1 MKQVPNWYIDAFNED
16 SRIYRMMVYLYYEPG
31 TLHDLRLTSNDIADW
46 DIVRELQD
54 TGVPCAY
61 LGASS
66 AIVKVYN
73 EDKKYLNDPE
83 MQKYIKR
90 GVKMV
95 IHLDAPFNPGDPDTM
110 YFGVQV
116 FTGWIDNFE
125 FSDDGNYVTLTAYDS
140 LHYLRLQP
148 SPWFRTTSS
157 TTIKLYDFI
166 KMYMDLCGCRE
177 IHGVSQEVPHWFVG
191 YEIDKNIN
199 VNIRP
204 IMDTTGTIGDVLT
217 QIAQFGILAIYC
229 DCDDVIQIQLLPRK
243 RVEVYSFDANTQIF
257 SSCSRTTGYED
268 YTQVLINVYDT
279 CSKVD
284 FSPAITVE
292 SYSSRDML
300 FKKGDNEYNDIS
312 LRDSIFP
319 EVIRFTTNTRMAQPN
334 DSDLEPAINK
344 AGPPCWMGPMPMLG
358 SYLYIT
364 SLEYTINRMAV
375 NIWAAKAYTADMD
388 VLSYDDGRTV
398 GSTALYKDETE
409 DRFFLMEK
417 TLEID
422 TPVMTEK
429 VYAEQ
434 CAFTYTKIIAQGELK
449 IDASVRG
456 QPALEL
462 LDLVGISNPQ
472 AVHDS
477 EQMLITRLH
486 YTYNGDLTCDIE
498 TLSYSAVMLMIYAF
512 LSPGFYIPYDAG
524 AMYITAGC
532 KPANAG
538 MVDGGGAYAIGE
550 MVTLQLVPM
559 TGWEID
565 HWENEYGNRI
575 EGATNTLVVQVDGS
589 ATYKAIMKVSAAYMS
604 FTMDVNM
611 EHPYVYIPPLA
622 LNEKVEGA
630 IDWGD
635 GSTEEYKSWYDYN
648 HAYQIAGTMEI
659 TITAPIH
666 NLAAEVFA
674 HSTQINTFTAGSDLQ
689 TMANGT
695 FYNSSVRNVNLLP
708 ANVRFTSGATLY
720 NASFRGVYN
729 AFAVDG
735 GALNVF
741 NNSRINGAAINIKSL
756 DLGMDI
762 PKYINGV
769 LVTSVQTN
777 SDTFGSAQH
786 VTFPDTGYINVV
798 ICNTANISYT
808 FFDNNS
814 VVETLVVNNVNT
826 TRLDLN
832 GQVKCAVINNSNIHS
847 VVYNAVST
855 YMITNNLSTLTDV
868 YLGTKTERFD
878 VSGTGTTISNLYVP
892 TVAEN
897 NIYTYGDV
905 SIVNIINYEG
915 DE

>member
-1 MKQVPNWYIDAFNED
+1 MRQVPNWYIDAFNED
-16 SRIYRMMVYLYYEPG
+16 SRIYRMMIYLYYEPG
-31 TLHDLRLTSNDIADW
+31 TLHEMRLTSNDIADW

-61 LGASS
+61 LGTSS

-73 EDKKYLNDPE
+73 ENKKYLNNPE

-95 IHLDAPFNPGDPDTM
+95 IHLDAPFTPGDPETM

-177 IHGVSQEVPHWFVG
+177 IHGVSQEVPYWYVG

-204 IMDTTGTIGDVLT
+204 IMNTTGTIGDVLT

-229 DCDDVIQIQLLPRK
+229 DCNDVIQIQLLPRK
-243 RVEVYSFDANTQIF
+243 RVEVYSFDADTQIF
-257 SSCSRTTGYED
+257 SSSSRTTGYED

-284 FSPAITVE
+284 FSPAITME
-292 SYSSRDML
+292 SYSSKDML
-300 FKKGDNEYNDIS
+300 FKKGNNEYNDLA

-319 EVIRFTTNTRMAQPN
+319 EVIRFTTDTRMSQPN
-334 DSDLEPAINK
+334 DSDLEPNINQ

-364 SLEYTINRMAV
+364 SLEYTINKIAV
-375 NIWAAKAYTADMD
+375 GIWAAKAYTADMD
-388 VLSYDDGRTV
+388 VLSYDDGRSV

-422 TPVMTEK
+422 TPVMTE
-429 VYAEQ
+429 

-456 QPALEL
+456 QPALEM

-472 AVHDS
+472 AVHDE

-486 YTYNGDLTCDIE
+486 YTYNGNLTCDIE

-524 AMYITAGC
+524 AMYITAGRE
-532 KPANAG
+532 PANAG
-538 MVDGGGAYAIGE
+538 IVDGGGAYAIGAL
-550 MVTLQLVPM
+550 VTLQLVPM
-559 TGWEID
+559 LGWEID

-575 EGATNTLVVQVDGS
+575 EGATDTLIVQVDGS
-589 ATYKAIMKVSAAYMS
+589 ATYKAIMKVSTAFMT

-622 LNEKVEGA
+622 LNERVEGT
-630 IDWGD
+630 ISWGD
-635 GSTEEYKSWYDYN
+635 GSSEDYFSWYDYN

-674 HSTQINTFTAGSDLQ
+674 NSTQINTFTAGSDLQ

-708 ANVRFTSGATLY
+708 SNVQFNSGNAVMY
-720 NASFRGVYN
+720 NASFRGVTAYGVVNGGTPNVYN
-729 AFAVDG
+729 EKM
-735 GALNVF
+735 
-741 NNSRINGAAINIKSL
+741 R
-756 DLGMDI
+756 DLGVEVQMNTYDAGVNV
-762 PKYINGV
+762 PKYIYGV
-769 LVTSVQTN
+769 LVTQANIT
-777 SDTFGSAQH
+777 DTGSYCRIL
-786 VTFPDTGYINVV
+786 TFPETGYNLVNMYNMGSLTYIDF
-798 ICNTANISYT
+798 ANNGVT
-808 FFDNNS
+808 D
-814 VVETLVVNNVNT
+814 TLYINNVQLGRFEITSALTHAYINNTNVIRVELNSPAAYVSFNNT
-826 TRLDLN
+826 TSL
-832 GQVKCAVINNSNIHS
+832 
-847 VVYNAVST
+847 T
-855 YMITNNLSTLTDV
+855 TL
-868 YLGTKTERFD
+868 YLGTATESFELA
-878 VSGTGTTISNLYVP
+878 SGTPLTLDVYIP

-897 NIYTYGDV
+897 NIIDYSGSTL
-905 SIVNIINYEG
+905 NIINYEG